1 MWTRKSQLRRP
12 TSIRERPPPF
22 QNESPGPLTSMPR
35 QTEPSANNALGSL
48 LQAMMGRSR
57 VHSENTQAIAGHAGL
72 QPDILIT
79 ATGRSPVVI
88 ESEFIPAANVEQE
101 AKDRLGLETSV
112 DGRIIEAVIALRYP
126 QSLRQTNDLRADLK
140 EAKLS
145 YCVFTEESEG
155 SISRFPES
163 GWLDG
168 SVEDVADMVRLVS
181 VPQRAVDQAATIL
194 QKGIDGAAKHLDQI
208 SETRPAIAADIARLL
223 GMTNVPQTRRMACA
237 IMANALV
244 FHERI
249 AGMHPNVR
257 SLALVCGDDV
267 ANPQAET
274 LAAWQHILTI
284 NYFAIFAIARDI
296 LERLDSGDAAIILR
310 QLRNT
315 AQSVRATGVDNA
327 HDLTGRI
334 FQRLIADRKY
344 LATFYTLPASAA
356 LLARLAVAKLQGV
369 DWSIP
374 RPSASCG
381 WETSPAAPAPCSRR
395 STSR

>member
-35 QTEPSANNALGSL
+35 QTEPSANNALGGL

-126 QSLRQTNDLRADLK
+126 QSLRQTNDLRTDLK

-194 QKGIDGAAKHLDQI
+194 QKGIDGAAKHLDQV
-208 SETRPAIAADIARLL
+208 SETRPAIAADIARLW
-223 GMTNVPQTRRMACA
+223 G
-237 IMANALV
+237 
-244 FHERI
+244 
-249 AGMHPNVR
+249 
-257 SLALVCGDDV
+257 
-267 ANPQAET
+267 
-274 LAAWQHILTI
+274 
-284 NYFAIFAIARDI
+284 
-296 LERLDSGDAAIILR
+296 
-310 QLRNT
+310 
-315 AQSVRATGVDNA
+315 
-327 HDLTGRI
+327 
-334 FQRLIADRKY
+334 
-344 LATFYTLPASAA
+344 
-356 LLARLAVAKLQGV
+356 
-369 DWSIP
+369 
-374 RPSASCG
+374 
-381 WETSPAAPAPCSRR
+381 
-395 STSR
+395 